1 MPRHKSMKDS
11 SSTEMP
17 KFGDLQGSYYSL
29 PLKPPF
35 SITNL
40 SCRLFPLRANRDSV
54 QSFVDNYANIL
65 PPELGHFRPCSP
77 YVMLMMLDYG
87 SLALEA
93 TNLGW
98 FSQHEIMFCIPTEW
112 YRVEKG
118 KWVFHDWAMLT
129 PFIFVDDD
137 LSLNMGRTVAGWPK
151 TYASMTPTLSDWM
164 RNPLSPVS
172 EASASAMVFPELY
185 AGKRQEERVF
195 LEIERTAQM
204 SNLRL
209 PFNTSSPIAPWSIAA
224 NAAKSLAGL
233 QRDAL
238 GWMGGLGLMPLH
250 NGSTPENYR
259 AMMRNM
265 ASSINPFRPNLSSSI
280 LNVKQFRASEDPDKY
295 CYQALTIGAMQFTK
309 FNGIGLL
316 GEQSLALGDMSG
328 GYTLKL
334 HEWPSIPITRLLGL
348 EVEKRW
354 RGDGVDVA
362 ELKPVMPYWY
372 DSNMTYQTGY
382 NVGWRS
388 RDGIWHD
395 RHNRIHLPKMVN
407 DKVAPEELLYNSAL
421 GPNAKPIAGPFRF
434 SGTSIRVMPLLA
446 TRAKLDAYLHDYLNA
461 PLAAKGER
469 FTLWSPPEDS
479 EGHGYVYMTATSFG
493 DVTSGTNN
501 VGNWADREL
510 AFLLPVRHE
519 REIAPGKWQ
528 VVGVGM
534 VPAYTYVDN
543 VAAAISG
550 TEVLGI
556 PTIGA
561 TFDEAE
567 SSWMSEEGPARDA
580 AQTLLLVDAEILPAV
595 GEGERT
601 QKRRIVEIMQGRPIE
616 AADPLAWRITGD
628 RWSAV
633 LRHELARK
641 NAMKQQSGD
650 ALNTARAMGLQ
661 LLGNRVPFSVFT
673 MKQFRDNADPDFAC
687 YQSIVRI
694 HRTLI
699 EVLDFREIEEPLV
712 IRMHDFPTQPL
723 VETLGLIGKPIRD
736 GGVGVSYALQ
746 PIRPFWL
753 RVAKEEEL
761 GQPLLFRAGTSTWT
775 RPDETDDTAKRLTS
789 FFDGITEG
797 TTPRSAGAIQDEGD
811 PRRLE
816 TTLDDQ
822 RAADGERMPGGTF
835 TLEETRAAVE
845 QIDPQM
851 VIESILS
858 REWGNWDDDTR
869 WRAGRRD
876 LESRHADAIAGVPAE
891 RVAFAEGL
899 FFETMVTAIQGRA
912 IEPNVVDNSKEML
925 KNFSAFS
932 ASRLPMESL
941 WATLANWGLMR
952 FYPSM
957 APTDWGV
964 LPSNAKIAGVMAD
977 MLSAVDAIRRMGVVG
992 EPTSLDGR
1000 RDFAVRDNG
1009 SRLTEIFTQALTE
1022 LRHQCHDMVAALSSP
1037 EYADAATSTSIATN
1051 TSAPGDQ
1058 FQVVVEKAWG
1068 VWPLLRE
1075 AVSLARARCDLQRD
1089 ALLSQLSKAWQKPDF
1104 CVRRDSAGPEAERLF
1119 PLAESW
1125 DADWYVGAVT
1135 IDDEGKA
1142 MADLAVITS
1151 YGAPRRDQP
1160 AVEKPAKVAR
1170 KRSRTS
1176 KAADKRPR
1184 KRK

>member
-1 MPRHKSMKDS
+1 MPRRKSTKPDT
-11 SSTEMP
+11 STMEMP

-40 SCRLFPLRANRDSV
+40 SCRLFPLRANLSSV
-54 QSFVDNYANIL
+54 QSFCDNYVNIL
-65 PPELGHFRPCSP
+65 PGEIGHFRPCSP
-77 YVMLMMLDYG
+77 YLFLMMLDYG

-112 YRVEKG
+112 YRIEKG
-118 KWVFHDWAMLT
+118 KWVFQDWAMLT

-151 TYASMTPTLSDWM
+151 TYASMTPTLSAWM
-164 RNPLSPVS
+164 RDPLAPVS
-172 EASASAMVFPELY
+172 EATASAMVFPELY

-195 LEIERTAQM
+195 LEIERTAPM
-204 SNLRL
+204 SNMRL
-209 PFNTSSPIAPWSIAA
+209 PFNTNSPITPWSIAA
-224 NAAKSLAGL
+224 NAAKSVAGL

-238 GWMGGLGLMPLH
+238 GMMGGLGLMPMH
-250 NGSTPENYR
+250 DGSTPENYR

-265 ASSINPFRPNLSSSI
+265 ATSINPFRPNMSSSI

-295 CYQALTIGAMQFTK
+295 CYQAVTIGAMKFTK

-316 GEQSLALGDMSG
+316 GEQAVALGDLSG
-328 GYTLKL
+328 GYSIKI

-354 RGDGVDVA
+354 RGDGVNVA

-372 DSNMTYQTGY
+372 NANMDYQTGY

-395 RHNRIHLPKMVN
+395 RHGMIHMPKMVGN
-407 DKVAPEELLYNSAL
+407 AVAPEELLYNSAL

-446 TRAKLDAYLHDYLNA
+446 KRAKLDAYLHDYLNA
-461 PLAAKGER
+461 PLESKGER
-469 FTLWSPPEDS
+469 FTLWAPTTDS
-479 EGHGYVYMTATSFG
+479 EEHGYVYMTATSFG

-519 REIAPGKWQ
+519 RQVDGRWQ
-528 VVGVGM
+528 VIGVGV

-543 VAAAISG
+543 VTAAISG
-550 TEVLGI
+550 CEVLGI

-601 QKRRIVEIMQGRPIE
+601 QKRRIVEIMQGKPVE
-616 AADPLAWRITGD
+616 AADPLSWRITGD

-633 LRHELARK
+633 LRHELGRK
-641 NAMKQQSGD
+641 NTTKQESQG
-650 ALNTARAMGLQ
+650 ALDIARAMGLQ
-661 LLGNRVPFSVFT
+661 MLGNRVPFSVFT
-673 MKQFRDNADPDFAC
+673 MKQFRDNANPDEAC

-694 HRTLI
+694 QRTLI
-699 EVLDFREIEEPLV
+699 EVLDLREIEEPLV

-736 GGVGVSYALQ
+736 DGIGVSYALQ

-761 GQPLLFRAGTSTWT
+761 GQPLLYRAGTSTWT
-775 RPDETDDTAKRLTS
+775 RPNTELGSKKGAGS
-789 FFDGITEG
+789 FFDGSVEM
-797 TTPRSAGAIQDEGD
+797 TTPISAGTIQDEGD

-822 RAADGERMPGGTF
+822 RAADGGKAPGGVVS
-835 TLEETRAAVE
+835 LPEARAAVE

-858 REWGNWDDDTR
+858 REWGNWDDDAR
-869 WRAGRRD
+869 WRKGRRD
-876 LESRHADAIAGVPAE
+876 LEARYAAAIAGVPSD
-891 RVAFAEGL
+891 RMAFAEGL
-899 FFETMVTAIQGRA
+899 FFKA
-912 IEPNVVDNSKEML
+912 VVDAIGGRDVEPDVVTRSREMWDR
-925 KNFSAFS
+925 FTAFNQ
-932 ASRLPMESL
+932 SRMPMEQS
-941 WATLANWGLMR
+941 WATLA
-952 FYPSM
+952 
-957 APTDWGV
+957 DWGV
-964 LPSNAKIAGVMAD
+964 MRLYPDRPGEWGALPSNAKIAEVMD
-977 MLSAVDAIRRMGVVG
+977 IFLKAVDAISRIQVNG

-1000 RDFAVRDNG
+1000 RDFAVRDNT
-1009 SRLTEIFTQALTE
+1009 SRLTEIFNQALTE
-1022 LRHQCHDMVAALSSP
+1022 LGHKYDSMVALMKTPAQA
-1037 EYADAATSTSIATN
+1037 EIATSTSVAEN
-1051 TSAPGDQ
+1051 SSAAGDE
-1058 FQVVVEKAWG
+1058 FQAVVEKAWG
-1068 VWPLLRE
+1068 AWPLLRE
-1075 AVSLARARCDLQRD
+1075 AVTLARARCDLQRD
-1089 ALLSQLSKAWQKPDF
+1089 ALMSQLSKAWQKPDF
-1104 CVRRDSAGPEAERLF
+1104 CVRRDSAGPEMERLF
-1119 PLAESW
+1119 PRAESW
-1125 DADWYVGAVT
+1125 DADWYVGALSEGVDQAPN
-1135 IDDEGKA
+1135 DDPIS
-1142 MADLAVITS
+1142 MRLAKS
-1151 YGAPRRDQP
+1151 QP
-1160 AVEKPAKVAR
+1160 AAPAKRAGKR
-1170 KRSRTS
+1170 KT

-1184 KRK
+1184 NSR

>member
-1 MPRHKSMKDS
+1 MPRRKSTTDEHPM
-11 SSTEMP
+11 EMP

-40 SCRLFPLRANRDSV
+40 SCRLFPLRANRSSV
-54 QSFVDNYANIL
+54 QSFCDNYVNIL
-65 PPELGHFRPCSP
+65 PPEIGHFRPCSP
-77 YVMLMMLDYG
+77 YIMLMMLDYG

-112 YRVEKG
+112 YRIEKG
-118 KWVFHDWAMLT
+118 KWVFQDWAMLT

-151 TYASMTPTLSDWM
+151 TYASMTPTLSAWM
-164 RNPLSPVS
+164 KDPLAPVS
-172 EASASAMVFPELY
+172 EATASAMVFPELY
-185 AGKRQEERVF
+185 TGKRQVERVF
-195 LEIERTAQM
+195 LEIERTAPM
-204 SNLRL
+204 SNMRL
-209 PFNTSSPIAPWSIAA
+209 PFNTNSPIAPWSIAA
-224 NAAKSLAGL
+224 NVAKSLAGL

-238 GWMGGLGLMPLH
+238 NVMGGLGLMPMH
-250 NGSTPENYR
+250 DGSTPENYR
-259 AMMRNM
+259 AMMRNV
-265 ASSINPFRPNLSSSI
+265 AKSVNPFRPDMTSSI
-280 LNVKQFRASEDPDKY
+280 LNLKQFRASEEPDKY
-295 CYQALTIGAMQFTK
+295 CYQAVTIGAMKFTK

-316 GEQSLALGDMSG
+316 GEQAVALGDMSG
-328 GYTLKL
+328 GYSVRI

-354 RGDGVDVA
+354 RGDGVNVA

-372 DSNMTYQTGY
+372 DSNMDYQTGY
-382 NVGWRS
+382 NVAWRG
-388 RDGIWHD
+388 RDGIWRD
-395 RHNRIHLPKMVN
+395 RYDKIHLPTMI
-407 DKVAPEELLYNSAL
+407 DGAVAPDELLYNSAL
-421 GPNAKPIAGPFRF
+421 GANAKPIAGPFRF
-434 SGTSIRVMPLLA
+434 AGTTIRVMPLLA
-446 TRAKLDAYLHDYLNA
+446 KRANLDAYLRDYLNA
-461 PLAAKGER
+461 PLESKGER
-469 FTLWSPPEDS
+469 FTLWAPTAEA
-479 EGHGYVYMTATSFG
+479 EEHAYVYMTATSFG

-510 AFLLPVRHE
+510 AFLLPVQHE

-528 VVGVGM
+528 VVGVGV

-567 SSWMSEEGPARDA
+567 SSWMSEEGPAWDS

-601 QKRRIVEIMQGRPIE
+601 QKRRIVEIMQGRPVE

-641 NAMKQQSGD
+641 NATKQASGD
-650 ALNTARAMGLQ
+650 ALETARAMGLQ
-661 LLGNRVPFSVFT
+661 MLGNRVPFSVFT
-673 MKQFRDNADPDFAC
+673 MKQFRDNKDPDFAC

-694 HRTLI
+694 QRTLI
-699 EVLDFREIEEPLV
+699 EVLDLREIEAPLV

-723 VETLGLIGKPIRD
+723 VQTLGLIGKPIKDD
-736 GGVGVSYALQ
+736 GIGVSFALQ
-746 PIRPFWL
+746 PVRPFWL

-775 RPDETDDTAKRLTS
+775 RPDPTPASAKATAS
-789 FFDGITEG
+789 FFGGGPDV
-797 TTPRSAGAIQDEGD
+797 TTPRSAGIIQDEGD

-822 RAADGERMPGGTF
+822 RQADGEKVPGGTF
-835 TLEETRAAVE
+835 TMEEARAAVE

-858 REWGNWDDDTR
+858 REWGSWDDGAR
-869 WRAGRRD
+869 WRKGRRD
-876 LESRHADAIAGVPAE
+876 LESRYAAAIAGVPAD
-891 RVAFAEGL
+891 RMALAEGL
-899 FFETMVTAIQGRA
+899 FFEEMVAAIQGRG
-912 IEPNVVDNSKEML
+912 IEASVVMRSQHML
-925 KNFSAFS
+925 RSFSAYN
-932 ASRLPMESL
+932 AMRLPMEGL
-941 WATLANWGLMR
+941 WATLAE
-952 FYPSM
+952 
-957 APTDWGV
+957 WGV
-964 LPSNAKIAGVMAD
+964 MRLYPNVAPSEWGILPSNMKVASSMD
-977 MLSAVDAIRRMGVVG
+977 SFLTTVDTIRQMEVVG
-992 EPTSLDGR
+992 EPASLDGR
-1000 RDFAVRDNG
+1000 RDFAVRDNAA
-1009 SRLTEIFTQALTE
+1009 RLTEIFALALEE
-1022 LRHQCHDMVAALSSP
+1022 LRHQCNEMVTALTTETHAA
-1037 EYADAATSTSIATN
+1037 DATSTSIAEN
-1051 TSAPGDQ
+1051 SSAPNAP
-1058 FQVVVEKAWG
+1058 FQAVIEKAWN

-1075 AVSLARARCDLQRD
+1075 SVTLARARCDLQRD

-1119 PLAESW
+1119 PRAESW
-1125 DADWYVGAVT
+1125 DASWYVGAVEVLA
-1135 IDDEGKA
+1135 DDRPSR
-1142 MADLAVITS
+1142 DLARLRQDYSPTV
-1151 YGAPRRDQP
+1151 P
-1160 AVEKPAKVAR
+1160 AVRKPAR
-1170 KRSRTS
+1170 KASV
-1176 KAADKRPR
+1176 KAADKRRR
-1184 KRK
+1184 KSK